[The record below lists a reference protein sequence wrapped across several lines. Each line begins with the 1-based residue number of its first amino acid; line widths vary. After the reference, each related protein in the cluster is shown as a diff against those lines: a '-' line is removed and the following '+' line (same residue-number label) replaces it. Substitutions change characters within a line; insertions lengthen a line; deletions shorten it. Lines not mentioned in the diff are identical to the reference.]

1 MPQTFFAALITAVL
15 VLLGSGAAR
24 CEIAFTEAERAWRLE
39 HPRVSLAMDSDYA
52 PITHLDADGLPAGI
66 AVDLLRLIERKSG
79 LAIDWVAEPWAAA
92 IDRALQHRVD
102 AVVNADKT
110 PERERRLLYTRPYYQ
125 VPQAIIVRDEG
136 PGVASPAALT
146 DQRVAVIAGTSQADY
161 LRHHHPG
168 VTVIET
174 GSMMALMSA
183 VLSGEADLLIAALP
197 VTHHFMAEN
206 LIAGLRISGVFQSD
220 QLDNLHIAVRNDAP
234 ALRGILDN
242 AIADISRAERQAIV
256 ARWLPSSVLAQ
267 VQAPEPPL
275 VALTAAER
283 AWIAAHPV
291 VRVAGDRAWPP
302 IEFIGESGRFEG
314 LAVDYLRRIEEL
326 VGLRFEF
333 DLEAGWA
340 EAVDKLRRR
349 ELDMFSAA
357 AETPERRAYARFTQP
372 YLHLPAMVFGRDD
385 DAFVD
390 GLAGLAGRRVAA
402 VQGYA
407 VTEYLRRQ
415 APAFELVEVPD
426 TGAGLRALSSGEV
439 DFYVGSILVTGYH
452 LRRLALNGIMAVGEV
467 PFAIEVAMA
476 ARSDWPELQS
486 ILAKALDAITA
497 QERSSINARWMGGQ
511 VSRTV
516 DYATA
521 WRWAATG
528 GAVLLLFFA
537 WNGYL
542 QRKMKVQSAEL
553 RRKNRELETEVQ
565 VRRQAEEEAITATRS
580 KSRLLANMSH
590 ELRTPLNAI
599 IGFSEVLHG
608 EGPKNL
614 AETRRV
620 EYAGHIHSAGRHLL
634 NLVNDALDLSA
645 VEAGRLTLNE
655 EIFDLDGLL
664 AEVMP
669 MLERRARDAEV
680 ELRQDDSPTLPAGL
694 RVLGDER
701 RLRQVVINLADNAL
715 KFTPAG
721 GRVTVSL
728 DLARDGSLRMAVAD
742 NGIGMSAE
750 QLKSAFKAFERGTDP
765 FVRASEGVGLG
776 LALSS
781 EIMRAHGGDIA
792 MASAPGEGTTA
803 TAWLPAQR
811 VVQDAARCA

>member
-1 MPQTFFAALITAVL
+1 ML
-15 VLLGSGAAR
+15 VLIGSGAAR
-24 CEIAFTEAERAWRLE
+24 CEVAFTEEERAWRLE

-52 PITHLDADGLPAGI
+52 PITHLDAAGRPAGI
-66 AVDLLRLIERKSG
+66 AADLLRLIERKSG
-79 LAIDWVAEPWAAA
+79 LAIDWVVEPWPQV
-92 IDRALQHRVD
+92 IDHALNHRVD
-102 AVVNADKT
+102 AVINADKT
-110 PERERRLLYTRPYYQ
+110 PQREQRLLYTRPYYQ
-125 VPQAIIVRDEG
+125 VPQAMVARDDA
-136 PGVASPAALT
+136 PGVASLVELT
-146 DQRVAVIAGTSQADY
+146 DQRVAVIAGTSQANY
-161 LRHHHPG
+161 LRRHYPD
-168 VTVIET
+168 VTVIEVE
-174 GSMMALMSA
+174 SMLALMSA

-197 VTHHFMAEN
+197 VAHHFITEN
-206 LIAGLRISGVFQSD
+206 LIAGLRVSGVFQSD
-220 QLDNLHIAVRNDAP
+220 ELDNLRIAVRNDSP
-234 ALRGILDN
+234 TLLGILDK
-242 AIADISRAERQAIV
+242 AVADISRAERQAIV
-256 ARWLPSSVLAQ
+256 ARWLPSQFLAQ
-267 VQAPEPPL
+267 TQVQDAPP
-275 VALTAAER
+275 VVLTSAER
-283 AWIAAHPV
+283 AWIEAHPV

-314 LAVDYLRRIEEL
+314 LAVDYLRRIEQL

-340 EAVDKLRRR
+340 EAVDRLRRR

-357 AETPERRAYARFTQP
+357 AETPERLAYARFTQP

-385 DAFVD
+385 EAFVD
-390 GLAGLAGRRVAA
+390 GLAGLTGRRVAT

-407 VTEYLRRQ
+407 VTEYLRGH
-415 APAFELVEVPD
+415 AASFELVEVPD
-426 TGAGLRALSSGEV
+426 ADAGLRALSSGEV

-486 ILAKALDAITA
+486 ILVKALDAIAT
-497 QERSSINARWMGGQ
+497 QERSSINARWMGAP

-553 RRKNRELETEVQ
+553 RRKNRELETEVR

-608 EGPKNL
+608 DGPKDL

-655 EIFDLDGLL
+655 EVFDLEGLL

-669 MLERRARDAEV
+669 MLERRARDADV
-680 ELRQDDSPTLPAGL
+680 ALLQSVSPTLPAGL

-701 RLRQVVINLADNAL
+701 RLRQVIINLADNAI

-728 DLARDGSLRMAVAD
+728 GLAADGTLQIAVAD

-750 QLKSAFKAFERGTDP
+750 QLKSAFKAFERGADP

-792 MASAPGEGTTA
+792 MTSAQGEGTTA